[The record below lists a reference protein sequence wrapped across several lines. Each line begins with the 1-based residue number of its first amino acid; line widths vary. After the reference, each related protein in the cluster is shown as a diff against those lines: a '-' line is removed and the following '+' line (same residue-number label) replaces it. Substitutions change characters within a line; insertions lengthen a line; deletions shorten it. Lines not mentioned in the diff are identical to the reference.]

1 MCAAVTVGPST
12 YFDPARVEEL
22 DESTASLVRRRIAAL
37 GPAYRLFYDRPLQ
50 LVRGEGC
57 HLYDVAGVEY
67 LDAYNNVPSVGHAHP
82 RVVAAIAQQA
92 ALLSTHTRYL
102 HEGIVRYSEDLL
114 ATMPDEIGHVM
125 YTCTGSEAG
134 DLAMRLAKH
143 TTGGTGVVVTRNA
156 YHGVTTEVAALSPSL
171 GGLDSLP
178 DWVRVV
184 PAPDDYR
191 VDTAGYADLGEWFAA
206 RVQEAIDDLE
216 AHGIRFAAFVADSVF
231 ASDGVLSDPRGFLVP
246 VLDVVH
252 RAGGLYVAD
261 EVQPGFGRTG
271 DELWGFARH
280 GSREA
285 PFVPDLAVMGKPMGN
300 GYPVAATA
308 MRPEIADR
316 FGRDMRYF
324 NTFGGNPVAMA
335 AAQAVLDVLR
345 DEGLQENARVV
356 GERLRAQVREL
367 DHACVGDVRG
377 AGLFVGIELVH
388 PDGSQDGDLT
398 LAVVN
403 GLQRRRVLVATGGL
417 HNNVLKVRPPLC
429 FSDAD
434 ADRFVT
440 ELDAVLTELHA

>member
-1 MCAAVTVGPST
+1 MAATVGPST

-57 HLYDVAGVEY
+57 HLYDVDGVEY

-102 HEGIVRYSEDLL
+102 HEGIVRYSEELL
-114 ATMPDEIGHVM
+114 ATLPDEIGHVM

-143 TTGGTGVVVTRNA
+143 MTGGTGVVVTRNA

-178 DWVRVV
+178 SWVRVV
-184 PAPDDYR
+184 PAPDAYR
-191 VDTAGYADLGEWFAA
+191 VDTTGYADLGDWFAA
-206 RVQEAIDDLE
+206 QVQGAIDDLE
-216 AHGIRFAAFVADSVF
+216 ASGVRFAAFVADSVF
-231 ASDGVLSDPRGFLVP
+231 ASDGVLTGPRGMLAP
-246 VLDVVH
+246 VRDVVH

-280 GSREA
+280 GSAEA
-285 PFVPDLAVMGKPMGN
+285 PFVPDLVVMGKPMGN

-345 DEGLQENARVV
+345 DDALQENARVV
-356 GERLRAQVREL
+356 GERLREQVRAL
-367 DHACVGDVRG
+367 DHACIGDVRG
-377 AGLFVGIELVH
+377 AGLFVGVELVH

-434 ADRFVT
+434 SDRFVT

>member
-1 MCAAVTVGPST
+1 MAITVGPST
-12 YFDPARVEEL
+12 YFDPTRIGEL
-22 DESTASLVRRRIAAL
+22 DEPTAALVRRRIDVL
-37 GPAYRLFYDRPLQ
+37 GPAYRLFYERPLQ
-50 LVRGEGC
+50 IVRGEGC
-57 HLYDVAGVEY
+57 QLYDADGVEY

-82 RVVAAIAQQA
+82 RVVAAIAEQA
-92 ALLSTHTRYL
+92 ARLSTHTRYL
-102 HEGIVRYSEDLL
+102 HEGIVRYSEQLL

-134 DLAMRLAKH
+134 DLAMRIAKH
-143 TTGGTGVVVTRNA
+143 ATGGTGVVVTRNA
-156 YHGVTTEVAALSPSL
+156 YHGVTTEMAALSPSL
-171 GGLDSLP
+171 GGLGSLP
-178 DWVRVV
+178 PWVRVV
-184 PAPDDYR
+184 AAPDASR
-191 VDTAGYADLGEWFAA
+191 VDTTGYAGLGDWFAA
-206 RVQEAIDDLE
+206 QVQAAIDDLE
-216 AHGIRFAAFVADSVF
+216 SSGIRFAAFVADGVF
-231 ASDGVLSDPRGFLVP
+231 ASDGVHTDPRGFLAP

-280 GSREA
+280 GSAET
-285 PFVPDLAVMGKPMGN
+285 PFVPDLVVLGKPMGN
-300 GYPVAATA
+300 GFPVAATA
-308 MRPEIADR
+308 MRPEVAER

-345 DEGLQENARVV
+345 DEDLQENARVV
-356 GERLRAQVREL
+356 GDRLRDQVRAL
-367 DHACVGDVRG
+367 DHASIADVRG
-377 AGLFVGIELVH
+377 AGLFTGVELVH
-388 PDGSQDGDLT
+388 DDGTEDGDLT

-403 GLQRRRVLVATGGL
+403 ALQRRHVLVATGGL

-440 ELDAVLTELHA
+440 ELDAILTDLHA

>member
-1 MCAAVTVGPST
+1 VAASVGPST

-22 DESTASLVRRRIAAL
+22 DESTASLVRRRIDAL

-57 HLYDVAGVEY
+57 HLYDVDGIEY

-82 RVVAAIAQQA
+82 RVVAAIAEQA
-92 ALLSTHTRYL
+92 ARLSTHTRYL
-102 HEGIVRYSEDLL
+102 HPGIVDYSEQLL
-114 ATMPDEIGHVM
+114 ATMPAEIAHVM

-143 TTGGTGVVVTRNA
+143 ATGGTGVVVSRNA
-156 YHGVTTEVAALSPSL
+156 YHGVTTEMAALSPSL
-171 GGLDSLP
+171 GGMDSLP
-178 DWVRVV
+178 AWVRTV
-184 PAPDDYR
+184 PAPDAYR
-191 VDTAGYADLGEWFAA
+191 VDTTGYADLGQWFAA
-206 RVQEAIDDLE
+206 QVQAAIDDLE
-216 AHGIRFAAFVADSVF
+216 AHGITFAAFVADSVF
-231 ASDGVLSDPRGFLVP
+231 ASDGVLTDPRGLLAP
-246 VLDVVH
+246 VRDVVH

-280 GSREA
+280 GSAAA
-285 PFVPDLAVMGKPMGN
+285 PFVPDLVVMGKPMGN

-308 MRPEIADR
+308 MRPEVAER

-345 DEGLQENARVV
+345 DEGLQDNARVV
-356 GERLRAQVREL
+356 GERLREQLRAL
-367 DHACVGDVRG
+367 DHACIGDVRG
-377 AGLFVGIELVH
+377 AGLFTGVELVEA
-388 PDGSQDGDLT
+388 DGGEASDLT

-403 GLQRRRVLVATGGL
+403 ALQRRRVLVATGGL
-417 HNNVLKVRPPLC
+417 HNNVLKVRPPLV

-434 ADRFVT
+434 TDRLVT
-440 ELDAVLTELHA
+440 ELDAVLAGLDA